1 MLMSHW
7 EKKANGWVFISH
19 ASEDYEDVRVVRNY
33 LEDRGFSALMFYL
46 KSLEHESR
54 KEHIKK
60 LIGWEI
66 SARNIFVLCNS
77 INAQNSKWVQWESDY
92 VKGLPNKIYK
102 TVDIEAISE
111 GRESE
116 LKKLDYLTKRAT
128 IYLSYTHKD
137 KDKVDK
143 ISSHLNSL
151 GYKVYDGS
159 TALGGVD
166 NIEEVMEQA
175 LSEAARNGVV
185 LMFLSENAKRSKWF
199 WDEKSRA
206 LHSGASIIPIVID
219 GVKIWDFPALRD
231 IQYID
236 ASEALSDS
244 ILQLIETAITNINV

>member
-1 MLMSHW
+1 MSHW

-54 KEHIKK
+54 KEQIKK

-77 INAQNSKWVQWESDY
+77 IHAQNSEWVQWESDY
-92 VKGLPNKIYK
+92 VKALPNKIYK
-102 TVDIEAISE
+102 TIDIVAFTD
-111 GRESE
+111 GKESE
-116 LKKLDYLTKRAT
+116 LKKLDYLTKKAT

-143 ISSHLNSL
+143 ISAHLNSL

-159 TALGGVD
+159 TALEGGD
-166 NIEEVMEQA
+166 DIEEVMEQA

-206 LHSGASIIPIVID
+206 LHSGASIIPVVID
-219 GVKIWDFPALRD
+219 DVGIRDFPALRD
-231 IQYID
+231 KQFID
-236 ASEALSDS
+236 ASKGLSDS
-244 ILQLIETAITNINV
+244 ILQLIEKEINYIDV